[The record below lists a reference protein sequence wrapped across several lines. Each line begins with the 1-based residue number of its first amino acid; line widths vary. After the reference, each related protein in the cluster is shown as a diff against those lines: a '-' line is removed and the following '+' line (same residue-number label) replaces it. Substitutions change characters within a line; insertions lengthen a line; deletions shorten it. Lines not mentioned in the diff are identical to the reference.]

1 MKGFFQLIKTTII
14 GGLIFLVPIII
25 VVAILGKAFELM
37 ILVAKPLSAW
47 IPLDSIG
54 GVALANILAVLAI
67 LLCCLIAGFVAKGT
81 AAKRLLNSVESK
93 LLVAIPGY
101 SFVKG
106 MTDSLKSSEEA
117 AKSFVPVVAQFDD
130 NAQIG
135 FEIER
140 TERGNVVVFLP
151 GSPDPWSGSVVY
163 VNADRVERLDM
174 TVPDAINNIRHLGR
188 GSAKY
193 GEQVRKRG
201 I

>member
-67 LLCCLIAGFVAKGT
+67 LLCCFIAGFIAKGT

-106 MTDSLKSSEEA
+106 MTDSLKNSEEA

-163 VNADRVERLDM
+163 VNADRVEQLDM

-193 GEQVRKRG
+193 GERVG
-201 I
+201 ST

>member
-25 VVAILGKAFELM
+25 VVAILGKAYELM
-37 ILVAKPLSAW
+37 IMVAKPLSAW
-47 IPLDSIG
+47 IPLDAIG

-67 LLCCLIAGFVAKGT
+67 LLCCLIAGFVAKGA

-117 AKSFVPVVAQFDD
+117 AKSFVPVIAKFDD

-140 TERGNVVVFLP
+140 TEKGNVVVYLP
-151 GSPDPWSGSVVY
+151 GSPNPWSGSVLY
-163 VNADRVERLDM
+163 VNADRVELLDM

-193 GEQVRKRG
+193 GERVRST
-201 I
+201 

>member
-1 MKGFFQLIKTTII
+1 MKGFFQLTKTTII

-25 VVAILGKAFELM
+25 VVAILGKAYELM
-37 ILVAKPLSAW
+37 IMVAKPLSAW

-117 AKSFVPVVAQFDD
+117 AEALVPVITKFDD

-140 TERGNVVVFLP
+140 TEKGNVIVYLP
-151 GSPDPWSGSVVY
+151 GSPNPWSGSVVY
-163 VNADRVERLDM
+163 VNADRVELLDM

-193 GEQVRKRG
+193 GERVQST
-201 I
+201 

>member
-1 MKGFFQLIKTTII
+1 MKRLFLLTKTTII

-93 LLVAIPGY
+93 LLFAIPGY

-163 VNADRVERLDM
+163 VNADRVEMLDM
-174 TVPDAINNIRHLGR
+174 TVAEAINNIRHLGR

-193 GEQVRKRG
+193 GER
-201 I
+201 ILST

>member
-25 VVAILGKAFELM
+25 VVAVLGKAFGLM
-37 ILVAKPLSAW
+37 IKLAKPLSAW

-54 GVALANILAVLAI
+54 GVALANFLAVLAI
-67 LLCCLIAGFVAKGT
+67 MLCCLIAGFIAKGSF
-81 AAKRLLNSVESK
+81 AKRILNSLESK
-93 LLVAIPGY
+93 LLLAIPGY

-106 MTDSLKSSEEA
+106 MTDSMNSSEEA
-117 AKSFVPVVAQFDD
+117 AKSFVPVIAKFDD

-140 TERGNVVVFLP
+140 TERGNVVVYLP
-151 GSPDPWSGSVVY
+151 GSPNPWSGSVVY
-163 VNADRVERLDM
+163 VNADRVELLDM

-193 GEQVRKRG
+193 GEQVRST
-201 I
+201 

>member
-25 VVAILGKAFELM
+25 VVAILGKAYELM

-54 GVALANILAVLAI
+54 GVTLANILAVLAI
-67 LLCCLIAGFVAKGT
+67 LLCCLIAGIIAKGAT
-81 AAKRLLNSVESK
+81 AKGILKSIESK
-93 LLVAIPGY
+93 LLFAIPGY
-101 SFVKG
+101 TFVKG
-106 MTDSLKSSEEA
+106 MTDSLNSSEEA
-117 AKSFVPVVAQFDD
+117 AKAFVPVIAKFDD

-140 TERGNVVVFLP
+140 TEKGNVVVYLP
-151 GSPDPWSGSVVY
+151 GSPNPWSGSVVY
-163 VNADRVERLDM
+163 VNADRVEMLDM
-174 TVPDAINNIRHLGR
+174 TVAEAINNIRHLGR

-193 GEQVRKRG
+193 GERIRST
-201 I
+201 